1 MNSMLMEPVTE
12 PSAWRR
18 ADLERD
24 RSWEIRLDAAQRAEL
39 AAALERN
46 ARRGLRAAEFA
57 RTEFELPRLA
67 PVLEGVLR
75 AMEHGR
81 GVALLRGLPVRD
93 DDDEH
98 NARLL
103 WGIGLYLGR
112 ALPQHPRVNLGGYR
126 DDLVATLV
134 DQGLDYNRPE
144 VHGAQTGAAQQAHC
158 DPSDLV
164 ALMCV
169 RPAASGGVSRIVSA
183 TAVYNEILRTRPE
196 LLEALYRGY
205 RHYLRK
211 LVHEGSGDGLTPAR
225 IPVFSYHLGRLSC
238 NFNTRTVQAGVQVLE
253 QPLPPAEQ
261 QALDHMVTLTENAAL
276 YYDMDLAAGDLQL
289 LNNYTIL
296 HARSGWSDP
305 PDPRRRRMMLRL
317 WLKAPNARALAPGF
331 AGGYVSGSSY
341 DVAAAAY

>member
-1 MNSMLMEPVTE
+1 MSSMLMEPVTE

-18 ADLERD
+18 TDLERD
-24 RSWEIRLDAAQRAEL
+24 RSWEITLDAAQRAEL
-39 AAALERN
+39 GAALDHAERR
-46 ARRGLRAAEFA
+46 ALRAAEFTRA
-57 RTEFELPRLA
+57 DFELPQLA
-67 PVLEGVLR
+67 PVLARVLDS
-75 AMEHGR
+75 MEHGR
-81 GVALLRGLPVRD
+81 GVALLRGLPVRN

-103 WGIGLYLGR
+103 WGLGLYLGR

-126 DDLVATLV
+126 DHLIATLV
-134 DQGLDYNRPE
+134 DQGLDYSRPE
-144 VHGAQTGAAQQAHC
+144 THGAQTGAAQKAHC

-183 TAVYNEILRTRPE
+183 SAVYNEILRTRPD

-211 LVHEGSGDGLTPAR
+211 LVHEGSGDGLTPAP
-225 IPVFSYHLGRLSC
+225 IPVFSYHQGRLSC

-253 QPLPPAEQ
+253 RALPPAEQ
-261 QALDHMVTLTENAAL
+261 QALDYMVALTESEAL
-276 YYDMDLAAGDLQL
+276 YYDMDLEAGDLQL

-305 PDPRRRRMMLRL
+305 PDPGQRRLMLRL